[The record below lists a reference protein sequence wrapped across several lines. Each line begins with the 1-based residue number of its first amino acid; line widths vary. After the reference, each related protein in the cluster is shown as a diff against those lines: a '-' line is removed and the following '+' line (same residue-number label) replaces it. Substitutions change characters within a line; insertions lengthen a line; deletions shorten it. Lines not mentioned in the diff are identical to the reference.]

1 MHISTAH
8 HKTNALQRY
17 FRIAQLRRSL
27 PLYILLAPFL
37 GLFALFVLWPISNS
51 FYLSFTDYN
60 GIRSPAFVGLQNY
73 TQLAADS
80 RFITALGNTTTYVLL
95 VVTLNTSVGLLLAL
109 SLRRQTVVNQICRV
123 LFFLPAVT
131 SAVAMNVLWR
141 WIFSGEDYGLG
152 NTIRGFLGLPPV
164 TFLANTSWTMPILVL
179 MALWGGL
186 GFTMIL
192 FLAGLQSIPASLHEA
207 AAIDGASEQQRF
219 WYITLPLLRPT
230 LLYVIITGL
239 ITAFQVFEAVYIVF
253 RSVES
258 IGGVLDSGLMLVP
271 YLYDQGFNR
280 FDLGYA
286 SAIAWVLFAII
297 FVLTLAN
304 LYIGRER
311 NA

>member
-17 FRIAQLRRSL
+17 LRIAQLRRSL

-51 FYLSFTDYN
+51 FYLSFTEYN

-73 TQLAADS
+73 MRLAEDA

-95 VVTLNTSVGLLLAL
+95 VVTLNTSIGLLLAL

-164 TFLANTSWTMPILVL
+164 TFLADTSWTMPILVL

-207 AAIDGASEQQRF
+207 AAIDGASERQRF

-230 LLYVIITGL
+230 LLYVVITGL
-239 ITAFQVFEAVYIVF
+239 VTAFQVFEAVYIVF

-271 YLYDQGFNR
+271 YLYDRGFNR

-304 LYIGRER
+304 LYVGRER